1 MDILLFDLFCS
12 SNVDYFFF
20 IGSVLFNIFAGGI
33 ESSFFFFLPS
43 YTLRV
48 NGIVKIQ
55 DFTERR
61 PLKQLC
67 TQ

>member
-33 ESSFFFFLPS
+33 ESSFFFFFLTKLHS
-43 YTLRV
+43 
-48 NGIVKIQ
+48 
-55 DFTERR
+55 
-61 PLKQLC
+61 
-67 TQ
+67 